1 MVSSHLYPARRRRA
15 APGDRRTAR
24 TLALGVAL
32 LSLASCKGEEKAEA
46 GVGADAEETATLQ
59 VRARYTATDA
69 GATGAWAWSAPTG
82 LVYVLVDVQST
93 EEGVV
98 QGRLDLWAV
107 TGQQVQ
113 AVGQSAVMPSAA
125 TFGAFAFDDVTGDG
139 LPDLLGYVADSAEV
153 TYPVF
158 IPGAS
163 GMMTD
168 ELELSAPGWRFAT
181 DQQNAPDVVRGPVG
195 PCALRLW
202 AEEPAPDGQ
211 PAGWR
216 FLEIQRRGAQLA
228 APSAAV
234 PACAGA
240 TEEPR

>member
-1 MVSSHLYPARRRRA
+1 M
-15 APGDRRTAR
+15 
-24 TLALGVAL
+24 
-32 LSLASCKGEEKAEA
+32 
-46 GVGADAEETATLQ
+46 LQ
-59 VRARYTATDA
+59 VRGRYTATDA
-69 GATGAWAWSAPTG
+69 GATGAWAWMAPTG
-82 LVYVLVDVQST
+82 VAFVLVDVQST

-98 QGRLDLWAV
+98 QGRLDLWSVA
-107 TGQQVQ
+107 GRQVQ
-113 AVGQSAVMPSAA
+113 SVGQSAVMSSAA
-125 TFGAFAFDDVTGDG
+125 TFGAFAFEDVTGDG
-139 LPDLLGYVADSAEV
+139 LPDLLGFVADSAEV
-153 TYPVF
+153 GYPVF

-168 ELELSAPGWRFAT
+168 ELELGAPGWRFST
-181 DQQNAPDVVRGPVG
+181 DQQNAPDIVRGPAG

-228 APSAAV
+228 PPSAAV

-240 TEEPR
+240 TGEPR

>member
-1 MVSSHLYPARRRRA
+1 MVSSHLCPARRPCP

-24 TLALGVAL
+24 TLALAVAL

-46 GVGADAEETATLQ
+46 GVGADAEEAATLQ

-69 GATGAWAWSAPTG
+69 GATGAWAWTAPAG
-82 LVYVLVDVQST
+82 PVYVLVDVQST

-153 TYPVF
+153 AYPVF